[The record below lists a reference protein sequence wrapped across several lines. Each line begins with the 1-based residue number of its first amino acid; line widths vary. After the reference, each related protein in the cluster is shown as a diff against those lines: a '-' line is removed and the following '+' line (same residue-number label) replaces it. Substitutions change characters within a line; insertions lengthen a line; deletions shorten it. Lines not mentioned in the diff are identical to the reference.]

1 MYGFAGYLF
10 LTGAKIMNGTV
21 SVSPVPMLYIPLVL
35 NILTICIAITFKKMK
50 GKTGGILLL
59 FAGILQMGFA
69 VLSATQMTN
78 VMQGAK
84 RLSPPSVDS
93 SRNARSLDH
102 YQSRAHPLSQQISK
116 CSGFYDFTGRTLSF
130 DK

>member
-78 VMQGAK
+78 VMQGEK
-84 RLSPPSVDS
+84 REPAFSLTAPQCS
-93 SRNARSLDH
+93 ALDH
-102 YQSRAHPLSQQISK
+102 YQSRAHPYRNRSLNALI
-116 CSGFYDFTGRTLSF
+116 L
-130 DK
+130 